1 MVSITNYRTTSDW
14 FYILPAVALLELIVI
29 FMCKYPMNPKS
40 QFIAT
45 LNKWYDT
52 FGPVAVLAD
61 IMSMSIGIAGPRYIF
76 TALGFKSI
84 FAFLALVVAFQL
96 AHDIL
101 FYTTVLIP
109 MPSGHNKIIDLLRF
123 YGDENGWKVLL
134 GDALMMLGCVAF
146 AYALKSLP
154 AHITIAVG
162 LISVYALCYVIYTR
176 DPTIDAP
183 LSKIARNP

>member
-1 MVSITNYRTTSDW
+1 MVSITNYKATGDW

-29 FMCKYPMNPKS
+29 FLCKYPMNPKS
-40 QFIAT
+40 QFVAI

-84 FAFLALVVAFQL
+84 LVFLALVVAFQL
-96 AHDIL
+96 THDIV
-101 FYTTVLIP
+101 FFFTVLQTLEP
-109 MPSGHNKIIDLLRF
+109 GHNKIIDMLRI
-123 YGDENGWKVLL
+123 YGTENGYKVLL
-134 GDALMMLGCVAF
+134 GDALMMLGCVGF
-146 AYALKSLP
+146 AYGLKSLP
-154 AHITIAVG
+154 AHVTILVG

-176 DPTIDAP
+176 DPTA
-183 LSKIARNP
+183 LSKIAQKA